1 MSTELLTERLRLRKW
16 RADDLASLV
25 ELFAKPELWHYPL
38 RRAFANDETRG
49 FLTRMMD
56 RQRTGTPC
64 PFAAEEKGTDQLIG
78 YEGLSVPLFL
88 PEIMPSVEIGWRL
101 DPSYWGQGFATE
113 GARAVLPHAFETLKL
128 DELISIYEPENEGSG
143 KVMQRIGMHF
153 ERDTTLP
160 VDGVPLRIFRL
171 SRQEWLSQ
179 VR

>member
-1 MSTELLTERLRLRKW
+1 MTTELLTERLRLRHG
-16 RADDLASLV
+16 RADEQVPLV
-25 ELFAKPELWHYPL
+25 ELFAIPEVWHYPL
-38 RRAFANDETRG
+38 RRAFTSDESRA
-49 FLTRMMD
+49 FLTRMID
-56 RQRTGTPC
+56 RQRADTPC
-64 PFAAEEKGTDQLIG
+64 PFATEAKGTDQLIG
-78 YEGLSVPLFL
+78 YVGLSVPLFL